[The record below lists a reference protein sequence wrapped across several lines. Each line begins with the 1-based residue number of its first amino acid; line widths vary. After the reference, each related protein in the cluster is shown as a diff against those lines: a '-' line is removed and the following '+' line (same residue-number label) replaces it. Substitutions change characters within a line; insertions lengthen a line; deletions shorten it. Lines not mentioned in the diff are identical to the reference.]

1 MDALSTTLAR
11 MVGQRVYFDTNVFIY
26 FLDQGPLFDV
36 VAPLL
41 AACVEGRMMGCT
53 GDAAV
58 AETMVMPYRHRNVTQ
73 IAQFKAFFGL
83 EGFLTIYAHT
93 AQTFDL
99 AAQLAGTQGMR
110 LMDALH
116 CATAIQCGCH
126 FLVTNDG
133 GIKSSDGLE
142 VISVKALQPAIQPT
156 GSRHTAP

>member
-1 MDALSTTLAR
+1 MEAPSAALAR
-11 MVGQRVYFDTNVFIY
+11 MAGQRVYFDTNVFIY
-26 FLDQGPLFDV
+26 FLDQGALFDV

-41 AACVEGRMMGCT
+41 AACVEGRMLGCT

-58 AETMVMPYRHRNVTQ
+58 AETMVMPYRHNNTVK

-83 EGFLTIYAHT
+83 KGFLTVHAHT

-116 CATAIQCGCH
+116 YATAIQSGCR
-126 FLVTNDG
+126 FLVSNDT
-133 GIKSSDGLE
+133 GIKSSGEIE
-142 VISVKALQPAIQPT
+142 VIHVKALQA
-156 GSRHTAP
+156 

>member
-1 MDALSTTLAR
+1 MEALNTALAR
-11 MVGQRVYFDTNVFIY
+11 MAGQRVYFDTNVFIY
-26 FLDQGPLFDV
+26 FLDQGPLFDT

-41 AACVEGRMMGCT
+41 AACVEGRMTGCT

-73 IAQFKAFFGL
+73 IAKFKSFFEL

-99 AAQLAGTQGMR
+99 AAQFAGTQGMR
-110 LMDALH
+110 LTDALH
-116 CATAIQCGCH
+116 YATAIQSGCR

-133 GIKSSDGLE
+133 GIKNSDALE
-142 VISVKALQPAIQPT
+142 IISVKALQA
-156 GSRHTAP
+156 

>member
-1 MDALSTTLAR
+1 MEALNTALAR
-11 MVGQRVYFDTNVFIY
+11 MAGQRVYFDTNVFIY
-26 FLDQGPLFDV
+26 FLDQGPLFDT

-41 AACVEGRMMGCT
+41 AACVEGRMTGCT

-58 AETMVMPYRHRNVTQ
+58 AETMVMPYRHRNVAK
-73 IAQFKAFFGL
+73 IAKFKAFFGL
-83 EGFLTIYAHT
+83 KDFLTIHAHT

-116 CATAIQCGCH
+116 CATAIQSGCR

-133 GIKSSDGLE
+133 GIKNSDALE
-142 VISVKALQPAIQPT
+142 IISVKALQA
-156 GSRHTAP
+156 